1 MRLSLPL
8 RRITC
13 GDAFR
18 IIRFR
23 RSLSS
28 STHDV
33 GRGSRCAGRWIEARD
48 VESRDILENVS
59 VVQEVIT
66 ERESQLLVSDCEKKL
81 KRRRYED
88 GHWDGV
94 IHSFREVTAVQWSAA
109 SLEILEKVK
118 SLLTQSRPE
127 LDGRPFLPPHVLDLS
142 AEGYI
147 RPHVDSVIASGDV
160 VAGLSLLSTC
170 VMRLTSK
177 SDDVQ
182 SGESGTGGE
191 VDLLLRPRSFYVLSG
206 PARYDYAHAILP
218 GPDVTWDGEVVSRRE
233 RRLSVVF
240 RDALPVQASAAE

>member
-1 MRLSLPL
+1 MNIFALVPPS
-8 RRITC
+8 
-13 GDAFR
+13 
-18 IIRFR
+18 
-23 RSLSS
+23 
-28 STHDV
+28 V
-33 GRGSRCAGRWIEARD
+33 GRTIGG
-48 VESRDILENVS
+48 DILENIS

-142 AEGYI
+142 AEGYM

-160 VAGLSLLSTC
+160 VAGLSLLSI
-170 VMRLTSK
+170 TSAIPA
-177 SDDVQ
+177 
-182 SGESGTGGE
+182 
-191 VDLLLRPRSFYVLSG
+191 PRMG
-206 PARYDYAHAILP
+206 KRC
-218 GPDVTWDGEVVSRRE
+218 
-233 RRLSVVF
+233 
-240 RDALPVQASAAE
+240 